1 MQSIIHIDKAMQL
14 YNIVKM
20 ILRTKFY
27 TNYSICLVVK
37 KLKKI
42 FLCTEP
48 CHQVYGKLCP
58 RSVSVPRSGGHRS
71 VAEGVAVFIGGHSR
85 VKKMKQR

>member
-1 MQSIIHIDKAMQL
+1 MHYTYRQGYALIQYCENDTPHKNLHKLFNLSGCE
-14 YNIVKM
+14 
-20 ILRTKFY
+20 KF
-27 TNYSICLVVK
+27 K
-37 KLKKI
+37 KK
-42 FLCTEP
+42 FSTEP

-71 VAEGVAVFIGGHSR
+71 VAEGVAVFIGSHSR

>member
-1 MQSIIHIDKAMQL
+1 MQCIIHIDKAMHL

-20 ILRTKFY
+20 ILRTKIY

-37 KLKKI
+37 KLKII
-42 FLCTEP
+42 FSTEP

-58 RSVSVPRSGGHRS
+58 RSMSVPRSGGHRS

>member
-1 MQSIIHIDKAMQL
+1 MQCIIHIDKAMHL

-37 KLKKI
+37 KLN
-42 FLCTEP
+42 FFSTEP
-48 CHQVYGKLCP
+48 CHQVYGKSCP
-58 RSVSVPRSGGHRS
+58 RSMSVPRSGGHRS